1 MKNYVIFFLLFTYLA
16 LAQDIS
22 IKGTIVD
29 ARTGKPLAGAN
40 ISVENKPNI
49 GTASGIKGEF
59 VLQNGFSA
67 FDNII
72 ISYVGYERKVI
83 PASQLVEKEQVI
95 ELEALV
101 IPSQTVL
108 VKGSIGTAGITPLA
122 FEKIT
127 RKEIE
132 EKYTV
137 QDIPQFLSEMP
148 STTFYSESG
157 NGVGYNYISIRGFDQ
172 RRISVAVNGIP
183 QNEPED
189 QNVYW
194 LDFPD
199 LLASTEVIQVQRGSG
214 SGVFG
219 YPAIGGSINII
230 TSAFSDKPKFDFSA
244 SLGSYN
250 TRRYSA
256 SFSSGLID
264 NKYSI
269 YAKFSRILSSGYRNL
284 AYSKFNSYHLSAVR
298 YDDNL
303 TTQVNLYGGPVED
316 GLAYTGLPKF
326 AVKDKTLRKAN
337 YSYWEADNNL
347 VTYAT
352 DRRPSEIENFSQP
365 HYELLNELKINSNV
379 TLNSAIFLITGSG
392 FFDYDGSWADTTYF
406 RLTQANGFNPSGNP
420 GDALIRA
427 QVDNVQYGWIPRV
440 SIKHNGGELLI
451 GGEFR
456 RHRSVHWGSIKYA
469 DNIPAGV
476 SEDFKYYYY
485 EGSKDVINTFVH
497 ESYQLAPAVN
507 LLAELQL
514 AYHKYGI
521 KNERFLNTKFDVDG
535 LYLNPR
541 AGINYKLSGNQ
552 NLFFSFARVTKEP
565 RLKNYYDAAESS
577 GGEVPQFEQNAD
589 GSYNFDNPLVKPE
602 IMNDF
607 EIGSS
612 YNQRNLSVSLN
623 LFYMIFDD
631 EIVKNGKLDRFGQPI
646 TGNVD
651 RTIHSGV
658 EVSGNYKLVCG
669 FEAFANATYS
679 RNEIKDGRFYMDAD
693 NSIDLGGNRI
703 SGFPDFLANIGLSY
717 NNYGLNVRLT
727 ARYVGE
733 FYSDNYD
740 NKLNEYL
747 EKYPG
752 FVSYSDNKNDAYF
765 VADFAGSYE
774 INMFGS
780 LNSSKVFFQV
790 NNIFDR
796 LYSANAIG
804 AEFFPAAE
812 RNFLAGIQLGL

>member
-40 ISVENKPNI
+40 ISVDAKPNT
-49 GTASGIKGEF
+49 GTASGAKGEF
-59 VLQNGFSA
+59 TLQDVSSQS
-67 FDNII
+67 DDII
-72 ISYVGYERKVI
+72 ISYVGYEKKI
-83 PASQLVEKEQVI
+83 IKASLLINKDQVI
-95 ELEALV
+95 EMEPLV

-108 VKGSIGTAGITPLA
+108 VKGSIGTAGVTPLA
-122 FEKIT
+122 FGKIT
-127 RKEIE
+127 RKEIDD
-132 EKYTV
+132 KYTL
-137 QDIPQFLSEMP
+137 QDIPQFLSELP

-199 LLASTEVIQVQRGSG
+199 LLASTEMIQVQRGSG

-230 TSAFSDKPKFDFSA
+230 TSAFSNKPRFDFSA

-256 SFSSGLID
+256 SFASGLID

-284 AYSKFNSYHLSAVR
+284 SYSKFSSYHLSAVR

-326 AVKDKTLRKAN
+326 AVKDKNLRKAN
-337 YSYWEADNNL
+337 YSSWEADNNQIS
-347 VTYAT
+347 YAA

-392 FFDYDGSWADTTYF
+392 FFDYDGSWADTSYF
-406 RLTQANGFNPSGNP
+406 RLTNANGFNPTGNP
-420 GDALIRA
+420 GNALIRA

-440 SIKHNGGELLI
+440 SIKHD
-451 GGEFR
+451 GGEFLIGAEFR
-456 RHRSVHWGSIKYA
+456 SHRSKHWGSIKYA

-485 EGSKDVINTFVH
+485 EGSKDIANAFVH
-497 ESYQLAPAVN
+497 ESYQLTQSLN

-514 AYHKYGI
+514 AYHSYGI
-521 KNERFLNTKFDVDG
+521 KNERYLNTKFDVDG

-541 AGINYKLSGNQ
+541 AGINYKISEKHNI
-552 NLFFSFARVTKEP
+552 FFSFARVTKEP

-577 GGEVPQFEQNAD
+577 GGAVPQFEQNTD
-589 GSYNFDNPLVKPE
+589 GSYNFDKPLVKPE
-602 IMNDF
+602 VMNDF

-612 YNQRNLSVSLN
+612 YNQKNLSLSLN
-623 LFYMIFDD
+623 LFYMIFED

-651 RTIHSGV
+651 RTNHSGI
-658 EVSGNYKLVCG
+658 EISANYRVANGL
-669 FEAFANATYS
+669 EAFANATYS
-679 RNEIKDGRFYMDAD
+679 RNEIKDGKFFIDAV
-693 NSIDLGGNRI
+693 NSIELDGNRI
-703 SGFPDFLANIGLSY
+703 SGFPDFLANAGIGY
-717 NNYGLNVRLT
+717 HNYGLNLRLT
-727 ARYVGE
+727 ARYVGW

-740 NKLNEYL
+740 NKLGEYL
-747 EKYPG
+747 TKYPG
-752 FVSYSDNKNDAYF
+752 FVAYNDNKNDAYF

-780 LNSSKVFFQV
+780 LNSSKIFFQV

-796 LYSANAIG
+796 LYSANAVG

-812 RNFLAGIQLGL
+812 RNFLAGVQLGL